1 MQAETSMQTTGQQ
14 EEYTLEEL
22 LICRMAKEMKGEI
35 VGGAATYCSMAAV
48 KLAQSLYNPD
58 LIDMSGGLHHF
69 DSRTP
74 MAFLAAESLGRGTA
88 KARVS
93 WEELFALVFRQKFV
107 VWVGPVQIDQNGN
120 ANISVIGDW
129 NNPKAALIGARGLPD
144 DSVHLKAMNYH
155 VVDHSKR
162 SFPARVDFVCA
173 VGFGEAREKAGVR
186 DGCPGI
192 VVSNLGVFDFDEA
205 SGKMRLQSLHPGVP
219 VEEVREKTGF
229 DLIIPSKIPMTE
241 PPSKEEVDLIR
252 NQIDPLGLRFLDRM
266 AKGQVGD
273 YMQRVIQ
280 REKELFRTRS
290 C

>member
-1 MQAETSMQTTGQQ
+1 MQTANKS

-22 LICRMAKEMKGEI
+22 LISRMAKEMKGEM

-74 MAFLAAESLGRGTA
+74 MAFLSAESLGRETA

-93 WEELFALVFRQKFV
+93 WEELFAMVFRQKFV
-107 VWVGPVQIDQNGN
+107 VWVGPAQIDQRGN

-129 NNPKAALIGARGLPD
+129 HNPKAALIGARGLPD

-173 VGFGEAREKAGVR
+173 VGFGEAREKAGLR
-186 DGCPGI
+186 DGRPGI

-205 SGKMRLQSLHPGVP
+205 LGKMRVESLHPGVSI
-219 VEEVREKTGF
+219 EEVKEKTGF
-229 DLIIPSKIPMTE
+229 DLLIPSNVPETE
-241 PPSKEEVDLIR
+241 PPARKEVDFIR

-266 AKGQVGD
+266 PRPNMKD
-273 YMQRVIQ
+273 YLSQVIQ
-280 REKELFRTRS
+280 RESELFFKGRRETRPR
-290 C
+290 

>member
-1 MQAETSMQTTGQQ
+1 MQTTNQQ
-14 EEYTLEEL
+14 EEYAPEEL
-22 LICRMAKEMKGEI
+22 LISRMAKEMKGEM
-35 VGGAATYCSMAAV
+35 VGGAATYCSMVAV

-74 MAFLAAESLGRGTA
+74 MAFLAAESLGRGSA
-88 KARVS
+88 KARVT
-93 WEELFALVFRQKFV
+93 WEELFGMVFRQKFI
-107 VWVGPVQIDQNGN
+107 VWVGPAQIDQYGN

-186 DGCPGI
+186 DGCPGV

-205 SGKMRLQSLHPGVP
+205 SGKMRLQSLHPGVSI
-219 VEEVREKTGF
+219 EEVKEKTGF
-229 DLIIPSKIPMTE
+229 ELLIPSKIPETE
-241 PPSKEEVDLIR
+241 PPTKEEVDLIR
-252 NQIDPLGLRFLDRM
+252 KQIDPLGLRFLDRM
-266 AKGQVGD
+266 PRANMKD
-273 YMQRVIQ
+273 YLCQLIQ
-280 REKELFRTRS
+280 RESELFK
-290 C
+290 